1 MKTQIKAGVILS
13 YIQTIISIVLS
24 FVITPIT
31 IRLLGQS
38 EFGIYSLAGSMIP
51 YLTLLDLGFSNAIV
65 RYITKYRVENDKEK
79 EYTLNGTFLLIYS
92 VIAIIVLIIGIPIA
106 LSSRYIFN
114 NGLTG
119 IEINKVKIMMLI
131 SVFYVAFSF
140 PFMVFEA
147 IIIAY
152 ERFLFTRIVAM
163 ITTLITPIITL
174 LVLFNGRASIAL
186 TLATAIIGLAANI
199 AAMVYCIRVLKIK
212 VLIKKFQFS
221 IIKELFSYSF
231 YIFLASIVDVIYWS
245 TDSIIL
251 GIVSNS
257 KEVAVYSVAMKFNQY
272 FSSFTI
278 VISGFLLPKVFK
290 MVAENKSNKVIT
302 DLFIKVARI
311 QLQIVGLII
320 IGFILI
326 GKQFIIKW
334 AGIDY
339 DKAYVIALM
348 IMSIRII
355 PICQV
360 LGTSILQAKNKHK
373 LRSILYI
380 IVAFINLVIS
390 IPLGK
395 MYGGVGCAFGTVVGS
410 LINIIVINIYYSRV
424 GLEMKRYWINFIKL
438 LIPITITGVIGLI
451 ILKFI
456 VVTSIV
462 SMIIFIIVFIP
473 AYAIIMWNF
482 GCNDY
487 EKQLLR
493 GPLNK
498 MFTRKML

>member
-1 MKTQIKAGVILS
+1 MKTQIKAGVVLS
-13 YIQTIISIVLS
+13 YVQTIISIVLS
-24 FVITPIT
+24 FVITPVT

-79 EYTLNGTFLLIYS
+79 EYTLNGTFLVIYS

-106 LSSRYIFN
+106 LSSRYIFT

-119 IEINKVKIMMLI
+119 IEINKVEIMMLI
-131 SVFYVAFSF
+131 SVFYVALSF

-147 IIIAY
+147 IIVAY
-152 ERFLFTRIVAM
+152 ERFLFVRIVSM
-163 ITTLITPIITL
+163 IMTLITPVITL
-174 LVLFNGRASIAL
+174 LILFNGMTSVAL
-186 TLATAIIGLAANI
+186 TLATAIVGLLANI
-199 AAMVYCIRVLKIK
+199 AAMIYCLKVLKIK
-212 VLIKKFQFS
+212 VIIKKFQFP
-221 IIKELFSYSF
+221 ILKELFSYSF

-245 TDSIIL
+245 TDTIIL

-257 KEVAVYSVAMKFNQY
+257 KEVAIYSVAMKFNQY
-272 FSSFTI
+272 FSSFTV
-278 VISGFLLPKVFK
+278 VISSFLLPKVFK
-290 MVAENKSNKVIT
+290 MVAENKSNKEIT

-326 GKQFIIKW
+326 GKQFVIKW
-334 AGIDY
+334 AGTDY

-348 IMSIRII
+348 IMCVRII

-360 LGTSILQAKNKHK
+360 LGISILQAKNKHK

-380 IVAFINLVIS
+380 IVALFNLVIS
-390 IPLGK
+390 IPLAK
-395 MYGGVGCAFGTVVGS
+395 MYGGVGCAIGTVAGT

-424 GLEMKRYWINFIKL
+424 GLEMKRYWINFIEL
-438 LIPITITGVIGLI
+438 LIPITITGVISLV

-456 VVTSIV
+456 VVKSIV
-462 SMIIFIIVFIP
+462 SMIIFIVVFLP
-473 AYAIIMWNF
+473 AYAIIIWNF
-482 GCNDY
+482 GSNHY
-487 EKQLLR
+487 EKQLVR
-493 GPLNK
+493 EPLK
-498 MFTRKML
+498 KIFSRKTL